1 MANPANSPKAVK
13 RRNFIKKTIAVIAV
27 VVLMIT
33 AVVLYFQR
41 RVEEKFSSGDVD
53 TVLSAAVTTGSIQ
66 TTVSGSGSLT
76 GEGIVD
82 VEVPDSVPLDTVYV
96 KVGDTVH
103 SGDVLASVKA
113 SDILEA
119 LSELQDQLEDLD
131 KDLKDAKNDAVSAT
145 VSAGVSGRVKAVF
158 AGVGDDVSSVMY
170 EHGALALLSLDGK
183 MMVRVSGGSYT
194 QGQTVTVTDSQG
206 KEYEGT
212 VSKVSGEEATVLL
225 TDNGPLYGDTVTVEG
240 TDTGTLEIHQPLK
253 VTGYAGTV
261 SRVSAR
267 ENAQVSRTTTLFS
280 LKDTASSANYDRI
293 LAQRAQYEDMYRTL
307 VKLYKDGAVLAPCDG
322 TVGSIPEEEA
332 EDTALPAYSASA
344 ASGSSD
350 PLSQTV
356 QFTLDPGLE
365 MSVTIQVDETDIL
378 SLKEGQTASVTVESI
393 GKNACSGTVTEID
406 TTAAS
411 SDGVTMYTAT
421 ITLDKMEDMLSGM
434 TADVAVTIQGV
445 ENALLVPADAVH
457 KTSSTAYVYT
467 AYDTESRSYG
477 SPVEVT
483 VGMSDGDYT
492 EITSGLKEGDVV
504 YYTEK
509 KTDNLFD
516 FIFGGGMDGMP
527 SGMGGNMPGGMGGMG
542 GRRS

>member
-1 MANPANSPKAVK
+1 MANPSNSPKAVK
-13 RRNFIKKTIAVIAV
+13 RRNFVKKTIAVIAV
-27 VVLMIT
+27 IVLLIT

-41 RVEEKFSSGDVD
+41 RVEEKFMSGDMD
-53 TVLSAAVTTGSIQ
+53 NVLSAAVTTGSIQ
-66 TTVSGSGSLT
+66 TTVSGSGSLA

-96 KVGDTVH
+96 KVGDRVH
-103 SGDVLASVKA
+103 AGDVLASVKA
-113 SDILEA
+113 SDILAA
-119 LSELQDQLEDLD
+119 LSELQYQLEDLD
-131 KDLKDAKNDAVSAT
+131 KDLKDAKNDTVSAT
-145 VSAGVSGRVKAVF
+145 ISAGVSGRVKAVF
-158 AGVGDDVSSVMY
+158 AEAGDDVSSVMY

-212 VSKVSGEEATVLL
+212 VSTVSGEEATVLL
-225 TDNGPLYGDTVTVEG
+225 TDNGPRYGDTVTVDG

-261 SRVSAR
+261 SWVSAR

-293 LAQRAQYEDMYRTL
+293 LAQRAQYEDMYQTL

-332 EDTALPAYSASA
+332 EDPALSAYSSA
-344 ASGSSD
+344 AAGSSD

-356 QFTLDPGLE
+356 RFTLDPGLE

-393 GKNACSGTVTEID
+393 GKNAYSGIVTEID

-421 ITLDKMEDMLSGM
+421 ITLDKMEGMLSGM

-492 EITSGLKEGDVV
+492 EITAGLKEGDVV

-509 KTDNLFD
+509 ETGNMFD
-516 FIFGGGMDGMP
+516 FIFGGMGGNMP
-527 SGMGGNMPGGMGGMG
+527 SGMGGNMPGGMGG
-542 GRRS
+542 RRS

>member
-1 MANPANSPKAVK
+1 MANPSNSPKAVK
-13 RRNFIKKTIAVIAV
+13 RRNFVKKTIAVIAV
-27 VVLMIT
+27 IVLLIT

-41 RVEEKFSSGDVD
+41 RVEEKFMSGDMD
-53 TVLSAAVTTGSIQ
+53 NVLSAAVTTGSIQ
-66 TTVSGSGSLT
+66 TTVSGSGSLA

-96 KVGDTVH
+96 KVGDRVH
-103 SGDVLASVKA
+103 AGDVLASVKA
-113 SDILEA
+113 SDILAA
-119 LSELQDQLEDLD
+119 LSELQYQLEDLD
-131 KDLKDAKNDAVSAT
+131 KDLKDAKNDTVSAT
-145 VSAGVSGRVKAVF
+145 ISAGVSGRVKAVF
-158 AGVGDDVSSVMY
+158 AEAGDDVSSVMY

-212 VSKVSGEEATVLL
+212 VSTVSGEEATVLL
-225 TDNGPLYGDTVTVEG
+225 TDNGPRYGDTVTVDG

-293 LAQRAQYEDMYRTL
+293 LAQRAQYEDMYQTL

-332 EDTALPAYSASA
+332 EDPALSAYSSA
-344 ASGSSD
+344 AAGSSD

-356 QFTLDPGLE
+356 RFTLDPGLE

-393 GKNACSGTVTEID
+393 GKNAYSGIVTEID

-421 ITLDKMEDMLSGM
+421 ITLDKMEGMLSGM

-492 EITSGLKEGDVV
+492 EITAGLKEGDVV

-509 KTDNLFD
+509 ETGNMFD
-516 FIFGGGMDGMP
+516 FIFGGMGGNMP
-527 SGMGGNMPGGMGGMG
+527 SGMGGNMPGGMGG
-542 GRRS
+542 RRS

>member
-1 MANPANSPKAVK
+1 MANPSNSPRAVK
-13 RRNFIKKTIAVIAV
+13 RRNFVKKTIAVIAV
-27 VVLMIT
+27 IVLLIT

-41 RVEEKFSSGDVD
+41 RVEEKFMSGDMD
-53 TVLSAAVTTGSIQ
+53 NVLSAAVTTGSIQ
-66 TTVSGSGSLT
+66 TTVSGSGSLA

-96 KVGDTVH
+96 KVGDRVH
-103 SGDVLASVKA
+103 AGDVLASVKA
-113 SDILEA
+113 SDILAA

-131 KDLKDAKNDAVSAT
+131 KDLKDAKNDTVSAT
-145 VSAGVSGRVKAVF
+145 ISAGVSGRVKAVF
-158 AGVGDDVSSVMY
+158 AEAGDDVSSVMY

-212 VSKVSGEEATVLL
+212 VSAASSAGATVLL
-225 TDNGPLYGDTVTVEG
+225 TDNGPKYGDTVTVNG

-261 SRVSAR
+261 SRVSAK
-267 ENAQVSRTTTLFS
+267 ENAQVSWTTTLFS

-293 LAQRAQYEDMYRTL
+293 LAQRAQYEDMYQTL

-332 EDTALPAYSASA
+332 EDPALSAYSSA
-344 ASGSSD
+344 AAGSSD

-356 QFTLDPGLE
+356 RFTLDPGLE

-393 GKNACSGTVTEID
+393 GKNAYSGTVTEID

-421 ITLDKMEDMLSGM
+421 ITLDKMEGMLSGM

-467 AYDTESRSYG
+467 AYDTENRSYG

-509 KTDNLFD
+509 ETGNMFD
-516 FIFGGGMDGMP
+516 FIFGGMGGNMP
-527 SGMGGNMPGGMGGMG
+527 SGMGGNMPGGMGG
-542 GRRS
+542 RRS

>member
-1 MANPANSPKAVK
+1 MANPSNSPKAVK
-13 RRNFIKKTIAVIAV
+13 RRNFVKKTIAVIAV
-27 VVLMIT
+27 IVLLIT

-41 RVEEKFSSGDVD
+41 RVEEKFMSGDMD

-96 KVGDTVH
+96 KVGDRVH
-103 SGDVLASVKA
+103 AGDVLASVKA
-113 SDILEA
+113 SDILAA

-131 KDLKDAKNDAVSAT
+131 KDLKDAKNDTVSAT
-145 VSAGVSGRVKAVF
+145 ISAGVSGRVKAVF
-158 AGVGDDVSSVMY
+158 AEAGDDVSSVMY

-212 VSKVSGEEATVLL
+212 VSTVSGEEATVLL
-225 TDNGPLYGDTVTVEG
+225 TDNGPRYGDTVTVDG

-293 LAQRAQYEDMYRTL
+293 LAQRAQYEDMYQTL

-332 EDTALPAYSASA
+332 EDPALSAYSSA
-344 ASGSSD
+344 AAGSSD

-356 QFTLDPGLE
+356 RFTLDPGLE

-393 GKNACSGTVTEID
+393 GKNAYSGIVTEID

-421 ITLDKMEDMLSGM
+421 ITLDKMEGMLSGM

-509 KTDNLFD
+509 ETGNMFD
-516 FIFGGGMDGMP
+516 FIF
-527 SGMGGNMPGGMGGMG
+527 GGMG

>member
-1 MANPANSPKAVK
+1 MANPSNSPKAVK
-13 RRNFIKKTIAVIAV
+13 RRNFVKKTIAVIAV
-27 VVLMIT
+27 IVLLIT

-41 RVEEKFSSGDVD
+41 RVEEKFTSGDMD

-66 TTVSGSGSLT
+66 TTVSGSGSLA

-96 KVGDTVH
+96 KVGDRVH
-103 SGDVLASVKA
+103 AGDVLASVKA
-113 SDILEA
+113 SDILAA

-131 KDLKDAKNDAVSAT
+131 KDLKDAKNDTVSAT
-145 VSAGVSGRVKAVF
+145 ISAGVSGRVKAVF
-158 AGVGDDVSSVMY
+158 AEAGDDVSSVMY

-212 VSKVSGEEATVLL
+212 VSTVSGDEATVLL
-225 TDNGPLYGDTVTVEG
+225 TDNGPRYGDTVTVDG

-261 SRVSAR
+261 SRVSTR

-293 LAQRAQYEDMYRTL
+293 LAQRAQYEDMYQTL

-332 EDTALPAYSASA
+332 EDPALSAYSSASA
-344 ASGSSD
+344 GSSD

-356 QFTLDPGLE
+356 RFTLDPGLE

-393 GKNACSGTVTEID
+393 GKNAYSGIVTEID

-421 ITLDKMEDMLSGM
+421 ITLDKMEGMLSGM

-509 KTDNLFD
+509 ETGNMFD
-516 FIFGGGMDGMP
+516 FIFGGMGGNMP
-527 SGMGGNMPGGMGGMG
+527 SGMGGNMPGGMGG
-542 GRRS
+542 RRS

>member
-1 MANPANSPKAVK
+1 MANPSNSPKAVK
-13 RRNFIKKTIAVIAV
+13 RRNFVKKTIAVIAV
-27 VVLMIT
+27 IVLLIT

-41 RVEEKFSSGDVD
+41 RVEEKFMSGDMD
-53 TVLSAAVTTGSIQ
+53 NVLSAAVTTGSIQ

-96 KVGDTVH
+96 KVGDRVH
-103 SGDVLASVKA
+103 AGDVLASVKA
-113 SDILEA
+113 SDILAA
-119 LSELQDQLEDLD
+119 LSELQYQLEDLD
-131 KDLKDAKNDAVSAT
+131 KDLKDAKNDTVSAT
-145 VSAGVSGRVKAVF
+145 ISAGVSGRVKAVF
-158 AGVGDDVSSVMY
+158 AEAGDDVSSVMY

-212 VSKVSGEEATVLL
+212 VSTVSGEEATVLL

-293 LAQRAQYEDMYRTL
+293 LAQRAQYEDMYQTL

-332 EDTALPAYSASA
+332 EDPALSAYSSA
-344 ASGSSD
+344 AAGSSD

-356 QFTLDPGLE
+356 RFTLDPGLE

-393 GKNACSGTVTEID
+393 GKNAYSGIVTEID

-421 ITLDKMEDMLSGM
+421 ITLDKMEGMLSGM

-509 KTDNLFD
+509 ETGNMFD
-516 FIFGGGMDGMP
+516 FIFGGMGGNMP
-527 SGMGGNMPGGMGGMG
+527 SGMGGNMPGGMGG
-542 GRRS
+542 RRS

>member
-1 MANPANSPKAVK
+1 MANPSNSPKAVK
-13 RRNFIKKTIAVIAV
+13 RRNFVKKTIAVIAV
-27 VVLMIT
+27 IVLLIT

-41 RVEEKFSSGDVD
+41 RVEEKFMSGDMD
-53 TVLSAAVTTGSIQ
+53 NVLSAAVTTGSIQ
-66 TTVSGSGSLT
+66 TTVSGSGSLA

-96 KVGDTVH
+96 KVGDRVH
-103 SGDVLASVKA
+103 AGDVLASVKA
-113 SDILEA
+113 SDILAA

-131 KDLKDAKNDAVSAT
+131 KDLKDAKNDTVSAT
-145 VSAGVSGRVKAVF
+145 ISAGVSGRVKAVF
-158 AGVGDDVSSVMY
+158 AEAGDDVSSVMY

-183 MMVRVSGGSYT
+183 MMVRVSGGGYT

-206 KEYEGT
+206 KEYEGNVST
-212 VSKVSGEEATVLL
+212 VSGDEATVLL
-225 TDNGPLYGDTVTVEG
+225 TDNGPRYGDTVTVDG

-261 SRVSAR
+261 SRVSTR

-293 LAQRAQYEDMYRTL
+293 LAQRAQYEDMYQTL

-322 TVGSIPEEEA
+322 TVNSIPEEEA
-332 EDTALPAYSASA
+332 EDPALSAYSSA
-344 ASGSSD
+344 AAGSSD

-356 QFTLDPGLE
+356 RFTLDPGLE

-393 GKNACSGTVTEID
+393 GKNAYSGIVTEID

-421 ITLDKMEDMLSGM
+421 ITLDKMEGMLSGM

-492 EITSGLKEGDVV
+492 EITSGLKEADVV

-509 KTDNLFD
+509 ETGNMFD
-516 FIFGGGMDGMP
+516 FIFGGMGGNMP
-527 SGMGGNMPGGMGGMG
+527 SGMGGNMPGGMGG
-542 GRRS
+542 RRS

>member
-1 MANPANSPKAVK
+1 MANPSNSPKAVK
-13 RRNFIKKTIAVIAV
+13 RRNFVKKTIAVIAV
-27 VVLMIT
+27 IVLLIT

-41 RVEEKFSSGDVD
+41 RVEEKFMSGDMD
-53 TVLSAAVTTGSIQ
+53 NVLSAAVTTGSIQ
-66 TTVSGSGSLT
+66 TTVSGSGSLA

-96 KVGDTVH
+96 KVGDRVH
-103 SGDVLASVKA
+103 AGDVLASVKA

-131 KDLKDAKNDAVSAT
+131 KDLKDAKNDTVSAT
-145 VSAGVSGRVKAVF
+145 ISAGVSGRVKAVF
-158 AGVGDDVSSVMY
+158 AEAGDDVSSVMY

-212 VSKVSGEEATVLL
+212 VSTVSGEEATVLL
-225 TDNGPLYGDTVTVEG
+225 TDNGPRYGDTVTVDG

-261 SRVSAR
+261 SWVSAR

-293 LAQRAQYEDMYRTL
+293 LAQRAQYEDMYQTL

-332 EDTALPAYSASA
+332 EDPALSAYSSA
-344 ASGSSD
+344 AAGSSD

-356 QFTLDPGLE
+356 RFTLDPGLE

-393 GKNACSGTVTEID
+393 GKNAYSGIVTEID

-421 ITLDKMEDMLSGM
+421 ITLDKMEGMLSGM

-492 EITSGLKEGDVV
+492 EITAGLKEGDVV

-509 KTDNLFD
+509 ETGNMFD
-516 FIFGGGMDGMP
+516 FIFGGMGGNMP
-527 SGMGGNMPGGMGGMG
+527 SGMGGNMPGGMGG
-542 GRRS
+542 RRS

>member
-1 MANPANSPKAVK
+1 MANPSNSPKAVK
-13 RRNFIKKTIAVIAV
+13 RRNFVKKTIAVIAV
-27 VVLMIT
+27 IVLLIT

-41 RVEEKFSSGDVD
+41 RVEEKFMSGDMD

-82 VEVPDSVPLDTVYV
+82 VEVPDSVPLDTVYI
-96 KVGDTVH
+96 KVGDRVH
-103 SGDVLASVKA
+103 AGDVLASVKA
-113 SDILEA
+113 SDILAA

-131 KDLKDAKNDAVSAT
+131 KDLKDAKNDTVSAT
-145 VSAGVSGRVKAVF
+145 ISAGVSGRVKAVF
-158 AGVGDDVSSVMY
+158 AEAGDDVSSVMY

-212 VSKVSGEEATVLL
+212 VSTVSGEEATVLL
-225 TDNGPLYGDTVTVEG
+225 TDNGPRYGDTVTVDG

-261 SRVSAR
+261 SWVSAR

-293 LAQRAQYEDMYRTL
+293 LAQRAQYEDMYQTL

-332 EDTALPAYSASA
+332 EDPALSAYSSA
-344 ASGSSD
+344 AAGSSD

-356 QFTLDPGLE
+356 RFTLDPGLE

-393 GKNACSGTVTEID
+393 GKNAYTGIVTEID

-421 ITLDKMEDMLSGM
+421 ITLDKMEGMLSGM

-509 KTDNLFD
+509 ETGNMFD
-516 FIFGGGMDGMP
+516 FIFGGMGGNMP
-527 SGMGGNMPGGMGGMG
+527 SGMGGNMPGGMGG
-542 GRRS
+542 RRS

>member
-1 MANPANSPKAVK
+1 MANPSNSPKAVK
-13 RRNFIKKTIAVIAV
+13 RRNFVKKTIAVIAV
-27 VVLMIT
+27 IVLLIT

-41 RVEEKFSSGDVD
+41 RVEEKFMSGDMD

-82 VEVPDSVPLDTVYV
+82 VEVPDSVPLDTVYI
-96 KVGDTVH
+96 KVGDRVH
-103 SGDVLASVKA
+103 AGDVLASVKA
-113 SDILEA
+113 SDILAA

-131 KDLKDAKNDAVSAT
+131 KDLKDAKNDTVSAT
-145 VSAGVSGRVKAVF
+145 ISAGVSGRVKAVF
-158 AGVGDDVSSVMY
+158 AEAGDDVSSVMY

-212 VSKVSGEEATVLL
+212 VSTVSGDEATVLL
-225 TDNGPLYGDTVTVEG
+225 TDNGPRYGDTVTVDG

-293 LAQRAQYEDMYRTL
+293 LAQRAQYEDMYQTM

-332 EDTALPAYSASA
+332 EDPALSAYSSA
-344 ASGSSD
+344 AAGSSD
-350 PLSQTV
+350 SLSQTV
-356 QFTLDPGLE
+356 RFTLDPGLE

-393 GKNACSGTVTEID
+393 GKNAYSGTVTEID

-421 ITLDKMEDMLSGM
+421 ITLDKMEGMLSGM

-467 AYDTESRSYG
+467 AYDTENRSYG

-509 KTDNLFD
+509 ETGNMFD
-516 FIFGGGMDGMP
+516 FIFGGMGGNMP
-527 SGMGGNMPGGMGGMG
+527 SGMGGNMPGGMGG
-542 GRRS
+542 RRS

>member
-1 MANPANSPKAVK
+1 MANPSNSPKAVK
-13 RRNFIKKTIAVIAV
+13 RRNFVKKTIAVIAV
-27 VVLMIT
+27 IVLLIT

-41 RVEEKFSSGDVD
+41 RVEEKFMSGDMD
-53 TVLSAAVTTGSIQ
+53 NVLSATVTTGSIQ

-96 KVGDTVH
+96 KVGDRVH
-103 SGDVLASVKA
+103 AGDVLASVKA
-113 SDILEA
+113 SDILAA

-131 KDLKDAKNDAVSAT
+131 KDLKDAKNDTVSAT
-145 VSAGVSGRVKAVF
+145 ISAGVSGRVKAVF
-158 AGVGDDVSSVMY
+158 AEAGDDVSSVMY

-212 VSKVSGEEATVLL
+212 VSTVSGDEATVLL
-225 TDNGPLYGDTVTVEG
+225 TDNGPRYGDTVTVDG

-293 LAQRAQYEDMYRTL
+293 LAQRAQYEDMYQTL

-332 EDTALPAYSASA
+332 EDPALSAYSSASA
-344 ASGSSD
+344 GSSD

-356 QFTLDPGLE
+356 RFTLDPGLE

-393 GKNACSGTVTEID
+393 GKNAYSGTVTEID

-421 ITLDKMEDMLSGM
+421 ITLDKMEGMLSGM

-467 AYDTESRSYG
+467 AYDTENRSYG

-509 KTDNLFD
+509 ETGNMFD
-516 FIFGGGMDGMP
+516 FIFGGMGGNMP
-527 SGMGGNMPGGMGGMG
+527 SGMGGNMPGGMGG
-542 GRRS
+542 RRS

>member
-1 MANPANSPKAVK
+1 MANPSNSPKAVK
-13 RRNFIKKTIAVIAV
+13 RRNFVKKTIAVIAV
-27 VVLMIT
+27 IVLLIT

-41 RVEEKFSSGDVD
+41 RVEEKFMSGDMD
-53 TVLSAAVTTGSIQ
+53 NVLSAAVTTGSIQ
-66 TTVSGSGSLT
+66 TTVSGSGSLA

-96 KVGDTVH
+96 KVGDRVH
-103 SGDVLASVKA
+103 AGDVLASVKA
-113 SDILEA
+113 SDILAA
-119 LSELQDQLEDLD
+119 LSELQYQLEDLD
-131 KDLKDAKNDAVSAT
+131 KDLKDAKNDTVSAT
-145 VSAGVSGRVKAVF
+145 ISAGVSGRVKAVF
-158 AGVGDDVSSVMY
+158 AEAGDDVSSVMY

-212 VSKVSGEEATVLL
+212 VSTVSGEEATVLL
-225 TDNGPLYGDTVTVEG
+225 TDNGPRYGDTVTVDG

-261 SRVSAR
+261 SWVSAR

-293 LAQRAQYEDMYRTL
+293 LAQRAQYEDMYQTL

-332 EDTALPAYSASA
+332 EDPALSAYSSA
-344 ASGSSD
+344 AAGSSD

-356 QFTLDPGLE
+356 RFTLDPGLE

-393 GKNACSGTVTEID
+393 GKNAYSGIVTEID

-421 ITLDKMEDMLSGM
+421 ITLDKMEGMLSGM

-527 SGMGGNMPGGMGGMG
+527 SGMGGNMPGGMGG
-542 GRRS
+542 RRS

>member
-1 MANPANSPKAVK
+1 MANPSNSPKAVK
-13 RRNFIKKTIAVIAV
+13 RRNFVKKTIAVIAV
-27 VVLMIT
+27 IVLLIT

-41 RVEEKFSSGDVD
+41 RVEEKFMSGDMD

-82 VEVPDSVPLDTVYV
+82 VEVPDSVPLDTVYI
-96 KVGDTVH
+96 KVGDRVH
-103 SGDVLASVKA
+103 AGDVLASVKA
-113 SDILEA
+113 SDILAA

-131 KDLKDAKNDAVSAT
+131 KDLKDAKNDTVSAT
-145 VSAGVSGRVKAVF
+145 ISAGVSGRVKAVF
-158 AGVGDDVSSVMY
+158 AEAGDDVSSVMY

-212 VSKVSGEEATVLL
+212 VSTVSGDEATVLL
-225 TDNGPLYGDTVTVEG
+225 TDNGPRYGDTVTVDG

-261 SRVSAR
+261 SWVSAR

-293 LAQRAQYEDMYRTL
+293 LTQRAQYEDMYQTL

-332 EDTALPAYSASA
+332 EDPTLSAYSSASA
-344 ASGSSD
+344 GSSD

-356 QFTLDPGLE
+356 RFTLDPGLE

-393 GKNACSGTVTEID
+393 GKNAYSGTVTEID

-421 ITLDKMEDMLSGM
+421 ITLDKMEGMLSGM

-467 AYDTESRSYG
+467 AYDTENRSYG

-509 KTDNLFD
+509 ETGNMFD
-516 FIFGGGMDGMP
+516 FIFGGMGGNMP
-527 SGMGGNMPGGMGGMG
+527 SGMGGNMPGGMGG
-542 GRRS
+542 RRS

>member
-1 MANPANSPKAVK
+1 MANPSNSPKAVK
-13 RRNFIKKTIAVIAV
+13 RRNFVKKTIAVIAV
-27 VVLMIT
+27 IVLLIT

-41 RVEEKFSSGDVD
+41 RVEEKFMSGDMD
-53 TVLSAAVTTGSIQ
+53 NVLSAAVTTGSIQ
-66 TTVSGSGSLT
+66 TTVSGSGSLA

-96 KVGDTVH
+96 KVGDRVH
-103 SGDVLASVKA
+103 AGDVLASVKA
-113 SDILEA
+113 SDILAA
-119 LSELQDQLEDLD
+119 LSELQYQLEDLD
-131 KDLKDAKNDAVSAT
+131 KDLKDAKNDTVSAT
-145 VSAGVSGRVKAVF
+145 ISAGVSGRVKAVF
-158 AGVGDDVSSVMY
+158 AEAGDDVSSVMY

-212 VSKVSGEEATVLL
+212 VSTVSGDEATVLL
-225 TDNGPLYGDTVTVEG
+225 TDNGPRYGDTVTVDG

-261 SRVSAR
+261 SWVSAR

-293 LAQRAQYEDMYRTL
+293 LAQRAQYEDMYQTL

-332 EDTALPAYSASA
+332 EDPALSAYSSA
-344 ASGSSD
+344 AAGSSD

-356 QFTLDPGLE
+356 RFTLDPGLE

-393 GKNACSGTVTEID
+393 GKNAYSGIVTEID

-421 ITLDKMEDMLSGM
+421 ITLDKMEGMLSGM

-492 EITSGLKEGDVV
+492 EITAGLKEGDVV

-509 KTDNLFD
+509 ETGNMFD
-516 FIFGGGMDGMP
+516 FIFGGMGGNMP
-527 SGMGGNMPGGMGGMG
+527 SGMGGNMPGGMGG
-542 GRRS
+542 RRS

>member
-1 MANPANSPKAVK
+1 MANPSNSPKAVK
-13 RRNFIKKTIAVIAV
+13 RRNFVKKTIAVIAV
-27 VVLMIT
+27 IVLLIT

-41 RVEEKFSSGDVD
+41 RVEEKFMSGDMD
-53 TVLSAAVTTGSIQ
+53 NVLSAAVTTGSIQ

-96 KVGDTVH
+96 KVGDRVH
-103 SGDVLASVKA
+103 AGDVLASVKA
-113 SDILEA
+113 SDILAA

-131 KDLKDAKNDAVSAT
+131 KDLRDAKNDTVSAT
-145 VSAGVSGRVKAVF
+145 ISAGVSGRVKAVF
-158 AGVGDDVSSVMY
+158 AEAGDDVSSVMY

-212 VSKVSGEEATVLL
+212 VSTVSGDEATVLL
-225 TDNGPLYGDTVTVEG
+225 TDNGPRYGDTVTVDG

-261 SRVSAR
+261 SWVSAR

-293 LAQRAQYEDMYRTL
+293 LAQRAQYEDMYQTL
-307 VKLYKDGAVLAPCDG
+307 VRLYKDGAVLAPCDG

-332 EDTALPAYSASA
+332 EDPALSAYSSA
-344 ASGSSD
+344 AAGSSD

-356 QFTLDPGLE
+356 RFTLDPGLE

-393 GKNACSGTVTEID
+393 GKNAYSGTVTEID

-421 ITLDKMEDMLSGM
+421 ITLDKMEGMLSGM

-467 AYDTESRSYG
+467 AYDSENRSYG

-509 KTDNLFD
+509 ETGNMFD
-516 FIFGGGMDGMP
+516 FIFGG
-527 SGMGGNMPGGMGGMG
+527 GMGGNMPGGMGGNMPGGMG

>member
-1 MANPANSPKAVK
+1 MANPSNSPKAVK
-13 RRNFIKKTIAVIAV
+13 RRNFVKKTIAVIAV
-27 VVLMIT
+27 IVLLIT

-41 RVEEKFSSGDVD
+41 RVEEKFMSGDMD

-96 KVGDTVH
+96 KVGDRVH
-103 SGDVLASVKA
+103 AGDVLASVKA
-113 SDILEA
+113 SDILAA

-131 KDLKDAKNDAVSAT
+131 KDLKDAKNDTVSAT
-145 VSAGVSGRVKAVF
+145 ISAGVSGRVKAVF
-158 AGVGDDVSSVMY
+158 AEAGDDVSSVMY

-212 VSKVSGEEATVLL
+212 VSTVSGDEATVLL
-225 TDNGPLYGDTVTVEG
+225 TDNGPRYGDTVTVDG

-293 LAQRAQYEDMYRTL
+293 LAQRAQYEDMYQTM

-332 EDTALPAYSASA
+332 EDPALSAYFSA
-344 ASGSSD
+344 AAGSSD
-350 PLSQTV
+350 SLSQTV
-356 QFTLDPGLE
+356 RFTLDPGLE

-393 GKNACSGTVTEID
+393 GKNAYSGIVTEID

-421 ITLDKMEDMLSGM
+421 ITLDKMEGMLSGM

-467 AYDTESRSYG
+467 AYDTENRSYG

-509 KTDNLFD
+509 ETGNMFD
-516 FIFGGGMDGMP
+516 FIFGGMGGNMP
-527 SGMGGNMPGGMGGMG
+527 SGMGGNMPGGMGG
-542 GRRS
+542 RRS

>member
-1 MANPANSPKAVK
+1 MANPSNSPKAVK
-13 RRNFIKKTIAVIAV
+13 RRNFVKKTIAVIAV
-27 VVLMIT
+27 IVLLIT

-41 RVEEKFSSGDVD
+41 RVEEKFMSGDMD
-53 TVLSAAVTTGSIQ
+53 NVLSAAVTTGSIQ

-96 KVGDTVH
+96 KVGDRVH
-103 SGDVLASVKA
+103 AGDVLASVKA
-113 SDILEA
+113 SDILAA

-131 KDLKDAKNDAVSAT
+131 KDLKDAKNDTVSAT
-145 VSAGVSGRVKAVF
+145 ISAGVSGRVKAVF
-158 AGVGDDVSSVMY
+158 AEAGDDVSSVMY

-212 VSKVSGEEATVLL
+212 VSTVSGEEATVLL
-225 TDNGPLYGDTVTVEG
+225 TDNGPRYGDTVTVDG

-261 SRVSAR
+261 SWVSAR

-293 LAQRAQYEDMYRTL
+293 LAQRAQYEDMYQTL

-332 EDTALPAYSASA
+332 EDPALSAYSSA
-344 ASGSSD
+344 AAGSSD

-356 QFTLDPGLE
+356 RFTLDPGLE

-393 GKNACSGTVTEID
+393 GKNAYSGIVTEID

-421 ITLDKMEDMLSGM
+421 ITLDKMEGMLSGM

-492 EITSGLKEGDVV
+492 EITAGLKEGDVV

-509 KTDNLFD
+509 ETGNMFD
-516 FIFGGGMDGMP
+516 FIFGGMGGNMP
-527 SGMGGNMPGGMGGMG
+527 SGMGGNMPGGMGG
-542 GRRS
+542 RRS

>member
-1 MANPANSPKAVK
+1 MANPSNSPKAVK
-13 RRNFIKKTIAVIAV
+13 RRNFVKKTIAVIAV
-27 VVLMIT
+27 IVLLIT

-41 RVEEKFSSGDVD
+41 RVEEKFMSGDMD

-96 KVGDTVH
+96 KVGDRVR

-113 SDILEA
+113 SDILAA

-131 KDLKDAKNDAVSAT
+131 KDLKDAKNDTVSAT
-145 VSAGVSGRVKAVF
+145 ISAGVSGRVKAVF
-158 AGVGDDVSSVMY
+158 AEAGDDVSSVMY

-212 VSKVSGEEATVLL
+212 VSTVSGDEATVLL
-225 TDNGPLYGDTVTVEG
+225 TDNGPRYGDTVAVDG

-261 SRVSAR
+261 SWVSAR

-293 LAQRAQYEDMYRTL
+293 LAQRAQYEDMYQTL

-332 EDTALPAYSASA
+332 EDPALSAYSSA
-344 ASGSSD
+344 AAGSSD
-350 PLSQTV
+350 SLSQTV
-356 QFTLDPGLE
+356 RFTLDPGLE

-393 GKNACSGTVTEID
+393 GKNAYSGTVTEID

-421 ITLDKMEDMLSGM
+421 ITLDKMEGMLSGM

-467 AYDTESRSYG
+467 AYDTENRSYG

-492 EITSGLKEGDVV
+492 EITSGLKEGDEV

-509 KTDNLFD
+509 ETGNMFD
-516 FIFGGGMDGMP
+516 FIFGGMGGNMP
-527 SGMGGNMPGGMGGMG
+527 SGMGGNMPGGMGG
-542 GRRS
+542 RRS

>member
-1 MANPANSPKAVK
+1 MANPSNSPKAVK
-13 RRNFIKKTIAVIAV
+13 RRNFVKKTIAVIAV
-27 VVLMIT
+27 IVLLIT

-41 RVEEKFSSGDVD
+41 RVEEKFMSGDMD
-53 TVLSAAVTTGSIQ
+53 NVLSAAVTTGSIQ

-96 KVGDTVH
+96 KVGDRVH
-103 SGDVLASVKA
+103 AGDVLASVKA
-113 SDILEA
+113 SDILAA

-131 KDLKDAKNDAVSAT
+131 KDLRDAKNDTVSAT
-145 VSAGVSGRVKAVF
+145 ISAGVSGRVKAVF
-158 AGVGDDVSSVMY
+158 AEAGDDVSSVMY

-212 VSKVSGEEATVLL
+212 VSTVSGEEATVLL
-225 TDNGPLYGDTVTVEG
+225 TDNGPRYGDTVTVDG

-261 SRVSAR
+261 SWVSAR

-293 LAQRAQYEDMYRTL
+293 LAQRAQYEDMYQTL

-332 EDTALPAYSASA
+332 EDPALSAYSSA
-344 ASGSSD
+344 AAGSSD

-356 QFTLDPGLE
+356 RFTLDPGLE

-393 GKNACSGTVTEID
+393 GKNAYSGIVTEID

-421 ITLDKMEDMLSGM
+421 ITLDKMEGMLSGM

-492 EITSGLKEGDVV
+492 EITAGLKEGDVV

-509 KTDNLFD
+509 ETGNMFD
-516 FIFGGGMDGMP
+516 FIFGGMGGNMP
-527 SGMGGNMPGGMGGMG
+527 SGMGGNMPGGMGG
-542 GRRS
+542 RRS